1 MKFLDRTK
9 QTQRSMIIKTLLL
22 ILIIFQQSKNVHAQ
36 QQQDPSEMNGGSMM
50 AMAGNNCV
58 AIAVDKRFGS
68 GPQMINVIPRT
79 VLAPHSQVMIGLV
92 GLEGD
97 VQSLAKEVSIQISTK
112 MERYL
117 GFGDSLTRDRRISPK
132 SASLLMSHLL
142 YRRRNGPYYVEP
154 IIAGLEKVSNKNG
167 GAAKEGSAIEYKPF
181 LCAQDLIGA
190 QSKSTQFVCSGAAS
204 KSLYGTAEAMWRPD
218 LTPDELVQV
227 LGRAFLSAMERDCL
241 SGYGAVLYLMVGG
254 EGIEEI
260 ELASRN
266 D

>member
-1 MKFLDRTK
+1 
-9 QTQRSMIIKTLLL
+9 
-22 ILIIFQQSKNVHAQ
+22 
-36 QQQDPSEMNGGSMM
+36 M
-50 AMAGNNCV
+50 AMTGKNCV

-68 GPQMINVIPRT
+68 GPQMINIIPRT
-79 VLAPHSQVMIGLV
+79 VLVPHSKVMIGLV

-112 MERYL
+112 VGRHL
-117 GFGDSLTRDRRISPK
+117 GFGGGSGSGASGRGGSSRMDCDMQISPK
-132 SASLLMSHLL
+132 SASMLMSHML
-142 YRRRNGPYYVEP
+142 YRRRNSPYYVQP
-154 IIAGLEKVSNKNG
+154 IIAGLQEITTETNTNNCEEADSGNEEIRNKNILERG
-167 GAAKEGSAIEYKPF
+167 ISYKPF
-181 LCAQDLIGA
+181 LSTQDCIGA
-190 QSKSTQFVCSGAAS
+190 QSKSTQFVCTGAAS

-218 LTPDELVQV
+218 LEPEELIQV

-254 EGIEEI
+254 KGVEKI

>member
-1 MKFLDRTK
+1 
-9 QTQRSMIIKTLLL
+9 
-22 ILIIFQQSKNVHAQ
+22 
-36 QQQDPSEMNGGSMM
+36 M
-50 AMAGNNCV
+50 AMAGKNCV

-68 GPQMINVIPRT
+68 GPQMINIIPRT
-79 VLAPHSQVMIGLV
+79 VLIPHSKVMIGLV

-112 MERYL
+112 VGRHL
-117 GFGDSLTRDRRISPK
+117 GFGGWSGSASDSGRAGSSSMDCDMQISPK
-132 SASLLMSHLL
+132 SASMLMSHML
-142 YRRRNGPYYVEP
+142 YRRRNSPYYVEP
-154 IIAGLEKVSNKNG
+154 IIAGLQEITTETDAHNSEASDSEHDIQNENILERG
-167 GAAKEGSAIEYKPF
+167 IGISYKPF
-181 LCAQDLIGA
+181 LSTQDCIGA
-190 QSKSTQFVCSGAAS
+190 QSKSTQFVCTGAAS

-218 LTPDELVQV
+218 LEPEELIQV

-254 EGIEEI
+254 RGVERI